1 MKKSTRMVSLILAGV
16 MVLLTACSSGGT
28 SSGGSGSGNTG
39 TEPKTS
45 VVSTLQVLPSSLD
58 TTKTSDLSS
67 IMFQIHE
74 GLVID
79 LDNKIQ
85 PALAESWEVSDD
97 ATTIT
102 FHLRSGITFHNG
114 DPVTADDV
122 VFSVNRAA
130 ASPFVTIMAGAID
143 KAEKIDDTTVKVT
156 FKYPYGPG
164 LKCFTTS
171 ALFIMPEALIEAD
184 EDGYGQNPVGAGPYK
199 VKELVP
205 GEKCV
210 LEAYEGYYEG
220 VPEIKEVTFRII
232 NDTTTALIALEKGE
246 LDTMDSNIPEEARE
260 ELMNNK
266 DLQYAEGES
275 NAFLAIMF
283 NNKSGPFADKRVR
296 EAVSYAVN
304 RQEVIDGAKNGMATL
319 LEAPLLTSC
328 PEYPTDFKANP
339 LDIEKAKELLT
350 QAGYPNGFSCTMKTV
365 DSPTYS
371 KPTEIIQAQLKKIGI
386 DVQIE
391 IMERNKYV
399 EEVTLQGD
407 FDLTFWAIVSKV
419 IDADFCQYTFFHSA
433 YQDGKGNYSHIDN
446 PQLDA
451 LLDEGRACIDPVRRK
466 EIYAETCQIIK
477 DESMMVPMYMAKRTL
492 AANKDLVGLELRPDN
507 TRRYKYASWS
517 K

>member
-1 MKKSTRMVSLILAGV
+1 
-16 MVLLTACSSGGT
+16 
-28 SSGGSGSGNTG
+28 
-39 TEPKTS
+39 
-45 VVSTLQVLPSSLD
+45 
-58 TTKTSDLSS
+58 
-67 IMFQIHE
+67 
-74 GLVID
+74 
-79 LDNKIQ
+79 
-85 PALAESWEVSDD
+85 
-97 ATTIT
+97 
-102 FHLRSGITFHNG
+102 
-114 DPVTADDV
+114 
-122 VFSVNRAA
+122 
-130 ASPFVTIMAGAID
+130 
-143 KAEKIDDTTVKVT
+143 
-156 FKYPYGPG
+156 
-164 LKCFTTS
+164 
-171 ALFIMPEALIEAD
+171 
-184 EDGYGQNPVGAGPYK
+184 
-199 VKELVP
+199 
-205 GEKCV
+205 
-210 LEAYEGYYEG
+210 
-220 VPEIKEVTFRII
+220 
-232 NDTTTALIALEKGE
+232 
-246 LDTMDSNIPEEARE
+246 
-260 ELMNNK
+260 MNNK

-328 PEYPTDFKANP
+328 PEDPTDFKANP